1 MEENTKSL
9 IKQQA
14 WESAPKMHISCFV
27 ICNFLYFL
35 PVSEQVWNYIP
46 FLRRRDLI
54 LLWILFEKVWGYC
67 RKRQSILDGCTDS
80 PWSD

>member
-9 IKQQA
+9 MGKCAQNA
-14 WESAPKMHISCFV
+14 HKLLV